1 MQIAISIGVGGLL
14 FLCGFLSGFLVYR
27 EGIRT
32 GMMLNKG
39 QSPPKLRNPV
49 QVVKSMVAEAKAEE
63 EQASLMQDH
72 ARMMQYDGFLPEERQ
87 VT

>member
-1 MQIAISIGVGGLL
+1 MNIALMSTGLGIAL
-14 FLCGFLSGFLVYR
+14 FLCLFLGFRQGLRL
-27 EGIRT
+27 
-32 GMMLNKG
+32 GMQTAKG
-39 QSPPKLRNPV
+39 VTPPKLRNPV

>member
-14 FLCGFLSGFLVYR
+14 FLCSFLGFRQGLRL
-27 EGIRT
+27 
-32 GMMLNKG
+32 GMQTAKG
-39 QSPPKLRNPV
+39 QTPPKLRNPV

-72 ARMMQYDGFLPEERQ
+72 ARMMQYDGFLPEERRA
-87 VT
+87 